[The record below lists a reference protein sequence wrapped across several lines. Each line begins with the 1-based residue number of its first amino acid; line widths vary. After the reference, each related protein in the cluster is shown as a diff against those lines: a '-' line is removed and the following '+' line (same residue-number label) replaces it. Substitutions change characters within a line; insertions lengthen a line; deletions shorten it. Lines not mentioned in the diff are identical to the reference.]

1 MKKFS
6 QRGNV
11 IKHKKMHQ
19 REKDQLELQAAKMAA
34 LEAEGKGRNN
44 FSFL

>member
-1 MKKFS
+1 MKRFS

-19 REKDQLELQAAKMAA
+19 REQEMLELQASKMAA
-34 LEAEGKGRNN
+34 LELEDKGRDQY
-44 FSFL
+44 